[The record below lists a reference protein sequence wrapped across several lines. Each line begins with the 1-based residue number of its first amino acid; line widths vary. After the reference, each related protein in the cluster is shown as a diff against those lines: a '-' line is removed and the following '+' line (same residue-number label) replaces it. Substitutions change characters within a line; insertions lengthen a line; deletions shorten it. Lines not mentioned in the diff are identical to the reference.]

1 LTTVIDDNNNHNN
14 KITLTEIDHSNCVY
28 NDDINK
34 SSSHSEISEERGSD
48 NMSDSGDCIQE
59 VESTK
64 HNHNIPSSEY
74 FSDVST
80 LAVSINNII
89 ILSLY

>member
-1 LTTVIDDNNNHNN
+1 
-14 KITLTEIDHSNCVY
+14 
-28 NDDINK
+28 
-34 SSSHSEISEERGSD
+34 
-48 NMSDSGDCIQE
+48 MSDSGDCIQE

-89 ILSLY
+89 ILS